1 MHTVTFY
8 SYKGGTGR
16 SMALVNVAVEL
27 VKSGRRVL
35 IVDFDLE
42 APGLDTFNLPRPQS
56 AAASKGMVEFV
67 LEYLKTGETPDVSQ
81 FVYTSNIPTATGK
94 LYVMPAGRYNDGYDA
109 RFKSINWP
117 DLYEN
122 HDGYL
127 LFEDLK
133 VQWQKSL
140 EVDYVLIDSRTGHT
154 DVGGICTR
162 QLPDSVVLFFFPNE
176 QNRRGLQD
184 VIGQIKEESKTERN
198 KSIKIHFVMSNAPET
213 DDEEGFL
220 AKKVSE
226 FKETLEFKTFTA
238 VIHHYN
244 SPALV
249 TQSIFTLDRP
259 RTRLAKEYRELAKLI
274 RRDNLE
280 DREVALEFLDEIAPL
295 GRQRHFQASEMED
308 RIQAIRKTHANDP
321 EVLKR
326 LAILLRRQRR
336 FGEALELFEQAG
348 EFGANS
354 ADFFLA
360 RAELFNLTNDPR
372 AALEDA
378 ERLLKSPDATYV
390 EVSAAARLILKLSPQ
405 SVESIVDTSAF
416 QRLDVTG
423 QRFVA
428 NEFFQSRSA
437 LRVAVKILSP
447 LTKTELESPELR
459 VLVRDDLTL
468 ALIGE
473 GHYQE
478 AIDLISYEDNG
489 QEKGPTIYG
498 AFNFAMADWGLKLRP
513 SPELFRRVV
522 ELDKNLADP
531 NPNRHECLAI
541 ALWATDQTESALSR
555 LGESWQQIISRPRPE
570 FSAWSYLRLSQPEFM
585 DDLKEIQRLIEG
597 EALVPRFI
605 RESRVAA
612 S

>member
-1 MHTVTFY
+1 MRIVTFY

-56 AAASKGMVEFV
+56 AAVSKGIVDFV
-67 LEYLKTGETPDVSQ
+67 LEYLKTEKSPDVLD
-81 FVYTSNIPTATGK
+81 FLYASNIPSTTGK
-94 LYVMPAGRYNDGYDA
+94 LHIMPAGRYDDGYDG
-109 RFKSINWP
+109 RFKSINWA

-133 VQWQKSL
+133 AQWQQKL

-184 VIGQIKEESKTERN
+184 VIKQIKGESKTQRK
-198 KSIKIHFVMSNAPET
+198 KSITVHFVMSNAPET

-226 FKETLEFKTFTA
+226 FKETLEFKNFSA
-238 VIHHYN
+238 VVHHYN

-249 TQSIFTLDRP
+249 TQSVFTLDRP
-259 RTRLAKEYRELAKLI
+259 RTRLAEEYRELARLI

-280 DREVALEFLDEIAPL
+280 DREVALEFLDEMAPL
-295 GRQRHFQASEMED
+295 GRQRRFQASEMED

-326 LAILLRRQRR
+326 LGILLRRQRR

-348 EFGANS
+348 EFGANT
-354 ADFFLA
+354 ADFLLA

-372 AALEDA
+372 SALEDA
-378 ERLLKSPDATYV
+378 QRLLKSSDATYV
-390 EVSAAARLILKLSPQ
+390 EVSAAARLILRLSPQ
-405 SVESIVDTSAF
+405 SLESITETSAF
-416 QRLDVTG
+416 QRLDATG

-437 LRVAVKILSP
+437 LPVAVRILSF
-447 LTKTELESPELR
+447 LAKSEIESPGLR
-459 VLVRDDLTL
+459 ALVRTDLVL
-468 ALIGE
+468 ALIGQ

-478 AIDLISYEDNG
+478 ATEVISRDG
-489 QEKGPTIYG
+489 QGEEKSSTISE
-498 AFNFAMADWGLKLRP
+498 AFNYAMADWGMKLRP
-513 SPELFRRVV
+513 SPELFRRVIELEKGV
-522 ELDKNLADP
+522 EESG
-531 NPNRHECLAI
+531 PNRHECLAI
-541 ALWATDQTESALSR
+541 ALWAVDQTEPALSR

-570 FSAWSYLRLSQPEFM
+570 FSAWSYLRLSPPEFM
-585 DDLKEIQRLIEG
+585 NDLKEIQRLIEG
-597 EALVPRFI
+597 ESVTPRFI
-605 RESRVAA
+605 RESRAA
-612 S
+612 VN